1 MGTASMASDQT
12 SDLHWLEFQSSGLLA
27 PQHLS
32 YKSNLLAESQN
43 TWIGSNFQLDN
54 NQDQRCKY
62 QNNVV
67 SSKQDVTSCNQFQL
81 SELNWKLVS

>member
-62 QNNVV
+62 QKDVA
-67 SSKQDVTSCNQFQL
+67 SSK
-81 SELNWKLVS
+81 

>member
-62 QNNVV
+62 QSDVV
-67 SSKQDVTSCNQFQL
+67 SSKQEVMSCSQFD
-81 SELNWKLVS
+81 